1 MPAAGSAAAIGQPLF
16 ITSNADAYAPTPKN
30 AAWPKLTSP
39 PRLPSRDHASAMP
52 PIVSDATIMLM
63 R

>member
-1 MPAAGSAAAIGQPLF
+1 MDQPPF
-16 ITSNADAYAPTPKN
+16 ITSSADAYAPTPKK

-39 PRLPSRDHASAMP
+39 PRLPSNAHASAMP
-52 PIVSDATIMLM
+52 PIVSDATIMLI